1 MRKVSFDKRIIAMNG
16 REYGMV
22 AALEDEYRLLG
33 YYMSELR
40 DEELIEEIEELE
52 KIRDGVYNDLDNL
65 DNVARRFSDG
75 YGYVDFSET
84 ADDGTAN
91 FDIDRDFGNEPSFD
105 IDIQELIDHLKAWQV
120 YLSLLN

>member
-1 MRKVSFDKRIIAMNG
+1 MRKVSFDKRIIARNG

-22 AALEDEYRLLG
+22 RALEDEYRLLG

-52 KIRDGVYNDLDNL
+52 KIRDGVYNDLDDL
-65 DNVARRFSDG
+65 DDVERVFNDG
-75 YGYVDFSET
+75 YGSVDFSEM
-84 ADDGTAN
+84 ADNGTVN

-105 IDIQELIDHLKAWQV
+105 INIQELIDHLKAWQA